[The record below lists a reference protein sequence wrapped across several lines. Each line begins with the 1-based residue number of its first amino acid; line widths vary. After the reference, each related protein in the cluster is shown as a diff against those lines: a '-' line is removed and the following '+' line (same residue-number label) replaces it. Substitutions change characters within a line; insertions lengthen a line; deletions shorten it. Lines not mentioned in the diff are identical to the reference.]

1 MVSKAIIIALLSV
14 NTMAIIFFVYSYGI
28 AKTWWRD

>member
-1 MVSKAIIIALLSV
+1 MSEVIIIALLAV

-28 AKTWWRD
+28 AKNWWSD